1 MSAALDVVHEALAE
15 LIETIEQNRT
25 AAPETTAA
33 IHILVTRIA
42 EATSLLV
49 TR

>member
-25 AAPETTAA
+25 AAPQTAA
-33 IHILVTRIA
+33 AIRLLVTRIA
-42 EATSLLV
+42 EAANLLV
-49 TR
+49 AR